1 MLRLQQTE
9 FADAVDKLIA
19 SGQKLNNLRHV
30 SIVTGRLA
38 YPYIVR
44 MAEKLEE
51 IEPMLKADVYAI
63 RNDFFGE
70 LITVSGLLTAQDIMA
85 QLKGKDLG
93 DIMFLPQNALRAGED
108 VFLDDIHLP
117 EVERTLQVK
126 TDIVKSSGYDFV
138 SAITGLSLE

>member
-1 MLRLQQTE
+1 
-9 FADAVDKLIA
+9 
-19 SGQKLNNLRHV
+19 
-30 SIVTGRLA
+30 
-38 YPYIVR
+38 
-44 MAEKLEE
+44 
-51 IEPMLKADVYAI
+51 
-63 RNDFFGE
+63 
-70 LITVSGLLTAQDIMA
+70 MA

-93 DIMFLPQNALRAGED
+93 DIMVLPQNALRAGED

>member
-1 MLRLQQTE
+1 
-9 FADAVDKLIA
+9 
-19 SGQKLNNLRHV
+19 
-30 SIVTGRLA
+30 LA

-51 IEPMLKADVYAI
+51 IEPMLKADVFAI